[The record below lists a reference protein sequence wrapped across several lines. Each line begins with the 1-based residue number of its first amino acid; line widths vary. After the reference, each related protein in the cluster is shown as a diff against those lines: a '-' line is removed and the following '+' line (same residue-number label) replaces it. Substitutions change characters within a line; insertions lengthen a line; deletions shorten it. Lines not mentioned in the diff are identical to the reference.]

1 MLRRTGC
8 LNNNCGWPV
17 LQDPLSCEIVKQQ
30 QVQQQ
35 VQQQQQTQQQ
45 VQVQASDVGRSML
58 LFVA

>member
-17 LQDPLSCEIVKQQ
+17 LQDPLSCEKVK
-30 QVQQQ
+30 QQQ

-45 VQVQASDVGRSML
+45 VQVQASDVGASVL